1 MPYQGSKL
9 AVQQT
14 VQNTENGWKAA
25 GAPQARRMATHSVW
39 ANPDDSKKGNALTQG
54 HRSHCGT
61 RTALPAVSFGS
72 GSDGM
77 TR

>member
-9 AVQQT
+9 PVQPT
-14 VQNTENGWKAA
+14 CEHEKWLESWG
-25 GAPQARRMATHSVW
+25 GPQARRMATHSVW
-39 ANPDDSKKGNALTQG
+39 ANPDNSKKRNALTQE